1 MRKVADDRA
10 GTASGLMSAA
20 HEIGAAFGVA
30 VFSAV
35 AVVASGGI
43 SAGYRHGF
51 DVAAAI
57 AAALAVLAGVT
68 VPVVR
73 PEAGARVAVH

>member
-1 MRKVADDRA
+1 VECRTRKSPSTWSSR
-10 GTASGLMSAA
+10 
-20 HEIGAAFGVA
+20 EIGAAFGVA

-43 SAGYRHGF
+43 GAGYRHGF

-57 AAALAVLAGVT
+57 AAALAVLATVT
-68 VPVVR
+68 VPGVR
-73 PEAGARVAVH
+73 PAAGARVAVH